1 LLSSDPRVDMVSFT
15 GSEAV
20 GISIMSQAATTLKR
34 VHLELGGK
42 SALIV
47 RHDADI
53 QAAVMGAVGGLT
65 VNAGQGCALL
75 TRFLV
80 HNSIREQFV
89 QFAQT
94 LVGQLKVGNPADPSV
109 LMGPLIR
116 ESQRAKVEELITSG
130 LEQGATLV
138 CGGGRPA
145 ELEKGFFV
153 ELTLFDDVRNDM
165 TIAQEEIFGPVGVV
179 IGFDTDEEAVAI
191 ANDSRFGLN
200 GGIVSADAATAY
212 QMAKRIRAGSVYIN
226 GGGGTMPYA
235 PIGGYKRSGI
245 GREFGPD
252 WLKEFTEEKSII
264 YPIGR

>member
-1 LLSSDPRVDMVSFT
+1 SFAFLILLIRPPPTATLFPY
-15 GSEAV
+15 
-20 GISIMSQAATTLKR
+20 TTLFR
-34 VHLELGGK
+34 
-42 SALIV
+42 S
-47 RHDADI
+47 
-53 QAAVMGAVGGLT
+53 
-65 VNAGQGCALL
+65 GQGCALL

-116 ESQRAKVEELITSG
+116 ESQRAKVEELITCG

-138 CGGGRPA
+138 CGGGRRA
-145 ELEKGFFV
+145 ELEKCFFV

-212 QMAKRIRAGSVYIN
+212 QMAKRI
-226 GGGGTMPYA
+226 
-235 PIGGYKRSGI
+235 
-245 GREFGPD
+245 
-252 WLKEFTEEKSII
+252 
-264 YPIGR
+264 